1 MEIKGLAK
9 TTLLDYPGHVAATI
23 FTGGCDFHCPFCH
36 NKSLVLNPARLPSI
50 PTDEI
55 YQFLLQRQGALEGLC
70 ITGGEP
76 LLQED
81 LCEFLYNV
89 KTLGYKIKLDT
100 NGYDP
105 THLSHI
111 LKNNLVDYIAMDIK
125 NSQENYQKTAGISSF
140 DINRIKLSVD
150 LLKESEIDYEFRTTV
165 ARELHQMADID
176 AIGRW
181 LKGARAYYLQPYV
194 ETDDVIMPVFSSYSK
209 QEMIEMRERLLPYI
223 SHVEIRGF
231 GEI

>member
-9 TTLLDYPGHVAATI
+9 TTLLDYPGHVSATI

-89 KTLGYKIKLDT
+89 KLLAIKSSWTQTATIL
-100 NGYDP
+100 P
-105 THLSHI
+105 T
-111 LKNNLVDYIAMDIK
+111 
-125 NSQENYQKTAGISSF
+125 
-140 DINRIKLSVD
+140 
-150 LLKESEIDYEFRTTV
+150 
-165 ARELHQMADID
+165 
-176 AIGRW
+176 
-181 LKGARAYYLQPYV
+181 
-194 ETDDVIMPVFSSYSK
+194 
-209 QEMIEMRERLLPYI
+209 
-223 SHVEIRGF
+223 
-231 GEI
+231 

>member
-23 FTGGCDFHCPFCH
+23 FTGGCDFKCPFCH
-36 NKSLVLNPARLPSI
+36 NKSLVMYPNRLPSI
-50 PTDEI
+50 PMDEI
-55 YQFLLQRQGALEGLC
+55 YDFLERRKSALEGIC

-89 KTLGYKIKLDT
+89 KMMGYKVKIDT

-111 LKNNLVDYIAMDIK
+111 LKNNLADYIAMDIK
-125 NSQENYQKTAGISSF
+125 NSQENYAKTAGISNL
-140 DINRIKLSVD
+140 DLTRIKLSVD
-150 LLKESEIDYEFRTTV
+150 LLKDSEIEYESAPPLPKNCTSGKISKPSASGCAGPEPITFSLMLKVMMLLCQFFPAT
-165 ARELHQMADID
+165 AR
-176 AIGRW
+176 RKCW
-181 LKGARAYYLQPYV
+181 K
-194 ETDDVIMPVFSSYSK
+194 
-209 QEMIEMRERLLPYI
+209 
-223 SHVEIRGF
+223 
-231 GEI
+231 